1 MSGTPLA
8 GRGAVVTG
16 GGRGIGEAVA
26 SALAEAGASVVVA
39 ARSAAEIER
48 VAAALTARG
57 ARAHAVVCD
66 VTDEVSVRRLGASA
80 RERLGTVDLL
90 VNNAGAAVTSP
101 LVKIALAEWNHMLA
115 ANVTGTFLCTRE
127 FAPAMT
133 ERGFGRIVNV
143 ASLAG
148 LVGARYVAH
157 YTAAKHAVVGLTRAT
172 AAEFE
177 GTGVTAHA
185 VCPGFVDTPMTTRSV
200 ANVQARTK
208 RTPDEALA
216 AVLASAG
223 QERLVTP
230 AEVAALVLSLCTSE
244 DNGRIAVLTG
254 GGTEGMP
261 LEIVNPVSLGEPKG
275 WNNGLL
281 APAGARVLFVAG
293 QVGWD
298 ASDTGTAPGFAAQFA
313 RALDKVLEVVRGAGG
328 SATDVARLTVY
339 VTDLEAYRADLKAL
353 GGLWRERF
361 GTYYPAM
368 ALVQV
373 QGLVDRGALVEI
385 EATAMLGG
393 SR

>member
-1 MSGTPLA
+1 MSGGPLE

-16 GGRGIGEAVA
+16 GGRGIGGAIA
-26 SALAEAGASVVVA
+26 TTLAEAGAAVVVA
-39 ARSAAEIER
+39 ARSAPEIER
-48 VAAALTARG
+48 VAAQLVTQG
-57 ARAHAVVCD
+57 ARAHAIVCD
-66 VTDEVSVRRLGASA
+66 VTDEVSVRRLGAAA
-80 RERLGTVDLL
+80 RDKLGTVDLL
-90 VNNAGAAVTSP
+90 INNAGASMASP
-101 LVKIALAEWNHMLA
+101 LVKIALSEWNHVLA
-115 ANVTGTFLCTRE
+115 ANATGTFLCTRE

-148 LVGARYVAH
+148 LTGARYVAH
-157 YTAAKHAVVGLTRAT
+157 YTAAKHAVVGLTRAS

-185 VCPGFVDTPMTTRSV
+185 VCPGYADTPMTARSV
-200 ANVQARTK
+200 ANVQARTQ

-223 QERLVTP
+223 QQRLVKP
-230 AEVAALVLSLCTSE
+230 VEVAELVLSLCISE

-254 GGTEGMP
+254 GGAEGMP
-261 LEIVNPVSLGEPKG
+261 LEIVNPASLGEPKG

-281 APAGARVLFVAG
+281 APTGAQALFVAG
-293 QVGWD
+293 QVGW
-298 ASDTGTAPGFAAQFA
+298 ATSDEGTPPGFAAQFA
-313 RALDKVLEVVRGAGG
+313 RALDKVLEVVRAAGG

-339 VTDLEAYRADLKAL
+339 VTDLEAYRADLKTL

-393 SR
+393 AH

>member
-1 MSGTPLA
+1 M
-8 GRGAVVTG
+8 
-16 GGRGIGEAVA
+16 
-26 SALAEAGASVVVA
+26 
-39 ARSAAEIER
+39 
-48 VAAALTARG
+48 
-57 ARAHAVVCD
+57 
-66 VTDEVSVRRLGASA
+66 
-80 RERLGTVDLL
+80 
-90 VNNAGAAVTSP
+90 
-101 LVKIALAEWNHMLA
+101 
-115 ANVTGTFLCTRE
+115 
-127 FAPAMT
+127 
-133 ERGFGRIVNV
+133 
-143 ASLAG
+143 
-148 LVGARYVAH
+148 
-157 YTAAKHAVVGLTRAT
+157 
-172 AAEFE
+172 
-177 GTGVTAHA
+177 
-185 VCPGFVDTPMTTRSV
+185 
-200 ANVQARTK
+200 QARTN

-293 QVGWD
+293 QVGWA